1 MASDD
6 PFAEPDDAEKTVI
19 KPNPGGRLSVATPT
33 PTAAQQPSQS
43 SAQVDTIPDESSSSE
58 SRVEQGMTGM
68 NRLNAAAS
76 TLFSLISRIRNR
88 AQHMEADQLRRSV
101 VAEIRNF
108 ESRALTD
115 GIPNQDVKVAR
126 YAICATL
133 DDVVLNTPWG
143 SESSWSQQSMVSTFH
158 KENVGGDRFFD
169 LLARLEQ
176 NPGKNIVLLEFL
188 YLCLSLGFEGRLRV
202 EANGSDKHMQIRAGL
217 ARTIRA
223 QRSEIERGLSPNWEG
238 LQVPHRVLSIWKP
251 VWITAGVVAALAT
264 VTFLSLNMLLD
275 RSTERVNGQ
284 MSVLTAGVPAT
295 LFRRAPPPPPP
306 PAPPINQFT
315 EVEGFLEEE
324 ITERVV
330 ELFQD
335 NQTITIR
342 LAGSGMFAPGSDT
355 LQSTFDVPISRVA
368 QALNG
373 QAGQVIVVGHSDS
386 IPVGSSSRFGS
397 NMELSL
403 ARAESVTRKL
413 ASQLD
418 DESRIQAQARGDKE
432 PIASNET
439 REGRAK
445 NRRIEILLVRKV
457 AN

>member
-1 MASDD
+1 MC
-6 PFAEPDDAEKTVI
+6 
-19 KPNPGGRLSVATPT
+19 
-33 PTAAQQPSQS
+33 
-43 SAQVDTIPDESSSSE
+43 
-58 SRVEQGMTGM
+58 
-68 NRLNAAAS
+68 
-76 TLFSLISRIRNR
+76 
-88 AQHMEADQLRRSV
+88 
-101 VAEIRNF
+101 
-108 ESRALTD
+108 LT
-115 GIPNQDVKVAR
+115 
-126 YAICATL
+126 
-133 DDVVLNTPWG
+133 
-143 SESSWSQQSMVSTFH
+143 
-158 KENVGGDRFFD
+158 
-169 LLARLEQ
+169 
-176 NPGKNIVLLEFL
+176 
-188 YLCLSLGFEGRLRV
+188 LGFEGRLRV

-284 MSVLTAGVPAT
+284 MSVLTTGVPAT

-306 PAPPINQFT
+306 PPPPINQLT
-315 EVEGFLEEE
+315 ELERFLEKE
-324 ITERVV
+324 ITESVV

-342 LAGSGMFAPGSDT
+342 VAGIGLFAPGSDS
-355 LQSTFDVPISRVA
+355 LQSAFDVPISRVA
-368 QALNG
+368 QALNE
-373 QAGQVIVVGHSDS
+373 QAGKVIVVGHSDS

-397 NMELSL
+397 NLELSL
-403 ARAESVTRKL
+403 ARAESVTRSL
-413 ASQLD
+413 ADQLD
-418 DESRIQAQARGDKE
+418 DKSRIQAQARGDKE

-445 NRRIEILLVRKV
+445 NRRIEILLVREV